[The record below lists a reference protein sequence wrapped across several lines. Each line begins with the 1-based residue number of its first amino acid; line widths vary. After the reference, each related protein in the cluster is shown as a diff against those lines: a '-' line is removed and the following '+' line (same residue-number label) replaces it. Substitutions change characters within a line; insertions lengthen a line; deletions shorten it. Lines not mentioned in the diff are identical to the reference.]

1 MKIKESLFRVFYP
14 IHFQNEE
21 DTIRGTALLILS
33 SAALVAFVIIMGVPL
48 VTFDFQFINMIKLIS
63 VVTLLS
69 LSLTLLYKKMLAG
82 ASYLLLVTLIGFIMY
97 QVSFEIYGIHD
108 TALYAIPGIFIIAGV
123 LLKKWQFYSFVLFT
137 LIWFAVI
144 SVLESI
150 GFKKTRYG
158 NPESIQYGID
168 IIVIFAF
175 TALGVYSVASRYI
188 KDYVTSRRNEVR
200 LRELNLTKDKFFSI
214 ISHDLKNPFSSISG
228 FTELL
233 LENFREYDN
242 DKIEEQLKI
251 IADSSDNALSILENL
266 MIWSRSQRGKLEFN
280 PALTDIRKC
289 IVENIQMV
297 EDQAKI
303 KKINISFEYSD
314 ELPVYCDKNMI
325 DTVLR
330 NLLTNAIKFTP
341 REGNISIGI
350 KTGDEEIE
358 ISVTD
363 SGVGIKKENL
373 DRLFRL
379 DGNLTTN
386 GTENEKGTGLGL
398 ILCKEFIDKNGGK
411 IWAESEPDKGSR
423 FVFTL
428 PRQNTSDHIVNSIP

>member
-1 MKIKESLFRVFYP
+1 MKLKESLFRVFHP

-33 SAALVAFVIIMGVPL
+33 SAALVTFVILMGVQL
-48 VTFDFQFINMIKLIS
+48 VTSNFQLINLVQLIS

-69 LSLTLLYKKMLAG
+69 LSLALLYKKILGG
-82 ASYLLLVTLIGFIMY
+82 ASYLLLITLIGFIIY
-97 QVSFEIYGIHD
+97 QVSFDIYGIHD

-137 LIWFAVI
+137 LIWFTVI
-144 SVLESI
+144 FVLESI
-150 GFKKTRYG
+150 GIKKTHYG
-158 NPESIQYGID
+158 HPESIQYGID

-188 KDYVTSRRNEVR
+188 KDYVTSRKNEVR

-280 PALTDIRKC
+280 PALTDIHKC

-297 EDQAKI
+297 ENQAEL
-303 KKINISFEYSD
+303 KKISISFELSD
-314 ELPVYCDKNMI
+314 ELPVFCDKNMI

-341 REGNISIGI
+341 PEGNISIGMTI
-350 KTGDEEIE
+350 NDEDIE
-358 ISVTD
+358 ISVSDT
-363 SGVGIKKENL
+363 GVGIKKENL
-373 DRLFRL
+373 DKLFRL
-379 DGNLTTN
+379 DGNLTTK

-398 ILCKEFIDKNGGK
+398 ILCKEFIENNGGK
-411 IWAESEPDKGSR
+411 IWVESEPDQGSR
-423 FVFTL
+423 FVFTI
-428 PRQNTSDHIVNSIP
+428 PRQRISGSSRI